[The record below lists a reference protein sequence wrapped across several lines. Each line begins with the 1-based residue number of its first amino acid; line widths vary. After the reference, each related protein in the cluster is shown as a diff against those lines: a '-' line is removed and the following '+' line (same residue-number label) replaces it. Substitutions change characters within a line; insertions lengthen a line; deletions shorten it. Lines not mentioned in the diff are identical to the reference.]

1 MANIFGAPKAG
12 GPSGLDQTRSVPTGD
27 TIGSYTSYL
36 DAQKAVDYL
45 ADQQFPVQMV
55 SIVGNEL
62 KMVERVT
69 GRLSYPRV
77 ALSGALSG
85 MWFGLFVGVMLS
97 FFSPTGGY
105 FSILT
110 SVLMGAAFFMLFGIV
125 TYAAQRGK
133 RDFTSTSQ
141 VVATSYDVIVA
152 TEVSHDARR
161 LLQQLPMTPSDAAAQ
176 HGAYPQYQN
185 QPYQQPGQQN
195 PPYQQP
201 GQQNPPYQ
209 QPGQG
214 PARPSGWA
222 DPYGQQPPTQQ
233 QPQDQA
239 QQPGY
244 GQQQGQWQPPQ
255 GQQPGQQYGQQP
267 GQQPQGGAPDGG
279 AQQQAPAPVRATT
292 YPDLPDGRPQ
302 YGVRV
307 QASDPGADQSAQQQA
322 PTRQQGANHADAS
335 QPGSTQPGTDQQGS
349 SQPNADQTDADREK
363 EHRQ

>member
-1 MANIFGAPKAG
+1 MGKNGFMSNIFGAPKAG
-12 GPSGLDQTRSVPTGD
+12 GPSGTDDARAVPTGD
-27 TIGSYTSYL
+27 TVGSYTSYL

-97 FFSPTGGY
+97 FFAPSPGY
-105 FSILT
+105 FSIMT

-125 TYAAQRGK
+125 TYAMQRGK

-152 TEVSHDARR
+152 PEAAHEARR
-161 LLQQLPMTPSDAAAQ
+161 LLQQLPMSRSDAAAA
-176 HGAYPQYQN
+176 HGPYAQQDYYN
-185 QPYQQPGQQN
+185 QPYQHQPGQE
-195 PPYQQP
+195 
-201 GQQNPPYQ
+201 
-209 QPGQG
+209 QG
-214 PARPSGWA
+214 PARPAGWN
-222 DPYGQQPPTQQ
+222 DPYGQRSSGTPGHNGPG
-233 QPQDQA
+233 QDGPVQEG
-239 QQPGY
+239 PGY
-244 GQQQGQWQPPQ
+244 SGEAGQQQG
-255 GQQPGQQYGQQP
+255 GHY
-267 GQQPQGGAPDGG
+267 DGG
-279 AQQQAPAPVRATT
+279 EHQHPAQPVRSVR

-302 YGVRV
+302 YGVRLPQGPAG
-307 QASDPGADQSAQQQA
+307 QAGQAGAGQAAGHTGEQHAVDSAEHQPEDHRGPDADQH
-322 PTRQQGANHADAS
+322 QG
-335 QPGSTQPGTDQQGS
+335 
-349 SQPNADQTDADREK
+349 